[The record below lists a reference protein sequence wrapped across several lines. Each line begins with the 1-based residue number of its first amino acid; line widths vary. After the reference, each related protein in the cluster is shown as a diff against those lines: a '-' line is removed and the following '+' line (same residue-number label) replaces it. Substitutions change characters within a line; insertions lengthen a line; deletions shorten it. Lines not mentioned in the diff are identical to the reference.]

1 MSVIVLAYVALLA
14 IHVLSLRVEVVPGE
28 IHVAALPI
36 RRRYHLTDEPPTRLH
51 PPPAQ
56 GWFRTQLGGFGIEIG
71 LGRLREQEIVVVRL
85 APRTDVVVI
94 RCAEGRLAIAPS
106 SDERLIR
113 AVEAAQGRR
122 SGQSIGASR
131 Y

>member
-14 IHVLSLRVEVVPGE
+14 IHVLSLRVEVFPGE
-28 IHVAALPI
+28 VHVAALPI
-36 RRRYHLTDEPPTRLH
+36 RRRYHLTGERPTRLH

-56 GWFRTQLGGFGIEIG
+56 GWFSTQLGGFGVEIG

-94 RCAEGRLAIAPS
+94 PCVEARLAIAPS

-113 AVEAAQGRR
+113 AVEAARG
-122 SGQSIGASR
+122 SVSSQSAGDSR
-131 Y
+131 